1 MSLRMIKWWTLRI
14 KYVRRTWIY
23 DYACSAF
30 WRSERVSWCQVK
42 SNVSGQTRQS
52 FLHTA
57 RTKTRN
63 PSKPFSLD
71 PHESQWPSLGI
82 PAKPCA
88 QMHSLHHLLP
98 ALMWKR
104 MKAESTE
111 NEYEKWNRNDWN
123 VTPDDAWWSVSHHF
137 WPLSI
142 HRSRDVPS
150 VACEAMMKTSRTSPY
165 SLKHSSS
172 WALGSLC
179 FRTHTVSENENF
191 WTRGLSLL
199 KNTRCIQHYS
209 TFYMWC
215 FRRLASL

>member
-1 MSLRMIKWWTLRI
+1 MFVELEYMTMPALHFEGQNGSADVKWSQMFLGRQGNPF
-14 KYVRRTWIY
+14 
-23 DYACSAF
+23 C
-30 WRSERVSWCQVK
+30 
-42 SNVSGQTRQS
+42 TRQEQK
-52 FLHTA
+52 HETH
-57 RTKTRN
+57 RN
-63 PSKPFSLD
+63 PSALILMNLND
-71 PHESQWPSLGI
+71 LHLESRRSH
-82 PAKPCA
+82 AHKCTA
-88 QMHSLHHLLP
+88 YTTCCLHWCESG
-98 ALMWKR
+98 WKR
-104 MKAESTE
+104 KARRTNMR
-111 NEYEKWNRNDWN
+111 NEIEMTGMSLLT
-123 VTPDDAWWSVSHHF
+123 TPDDLFLPHHF